1 MLKKIF
7 LTASFFTSFI
17 CHAGSVEELKHS
29 IAQDIFTHWN
39 SNKDIIDEQFSLG
52 KFTVDID
59 GLVLSTETKSKVDQL
74 ETEILE
80 QRGLDNELKDF
91 VIIRIANP
99 GLYPLW
105 QANIS
110 PLIVPDADGNENESV
125 NAYNLSGETEE
136 LSPTELPNKPVL
148 VLDIQRSKIMRET
161 ARSMNQIIQK
171 TLNKSGIRTALN
183 ENTEP
188 EEEEFPE
195 EIHTS
200 VIKKFR
206 AEYIKEL
213 WLQPAEVYAI
223 VTGVSPSRM
232 APQID
237 IVEMPVVD
245 YPKIEYPINQ
255 IAIYWQRYRWAAA
268 DMIFM
273 EMDDKVQYKDIAQ
286 NLVKIAEEVLN
297 NIEDPRVQKYAVIP
311 QITNRIMDAFPE
323 SMWVDNDDVIDAVY
337 TIQQNA
343 TYTDHT
349 GAGGNVTVSIEPLVI
364 GEVEL

>member
-1 MLKKIF
+1 MFKKIF
-7 LTASFFTSFI
+7 LTVFLFASFI
-17 CHAGSVEELKHS
+17 CHAGLAEDLKHS
-29 IAQDIFTHWN
+29 IAQDIFNHWN
-39 SNKDIIDEQFSLG
+39 SNKNIIDEQFSAG
-52 KFTVDID
+52 HFDVNID
-59 GLVLSTETKSKVDQL
+59 DLILSNEIEFKVDQL
-74 ETEILE
+74 EQEILE
-80 QRGLDNELKDF
+80 LRGLDSTLTDF
-91 VIIRIANP
+91 VIVRIANP
-99 GLYPLW
+99 SLYPLW
-105 QANIS
+105 QAKIS
-110 PLIVPDADGNENESV
+110 PLIVPVADGNENEAI
-125 NAYNLSGETEE
+125 NAYNLSGGTEQ
-136 LSPTELPNKPVL
+136 LSPTELPNQPVL

-161 ARSMNQIIQK
+161 ARSMNQMIQES
-171 TLNKSGIRTALN
+171 LNKSGVRTALN
-183 ENTEP
+183 ESTDP
-188 EEEEFPE
+188 EVEEFPE

-237 IVEMPVVD
+237 IVEMPVID
-245 YPKIEYPINQ
+245 YEKIEYPINQ

-273 EMDDKVQYKDIAQ
+273 EMDDKVQYKDLAQ

-343 TYTDHT
+343 TYTSHT
-349 GAGGNVTVSIEPLVI
+349 GAGGNVTLTIEPLVI